1 MQVLLFA
8 APTDLANL
16 IPPISKAC
24 LHPYKVLEVSQQSLP
39 YVTCLL
45 TLSGLVDW
53 LLRTPLVVVQQ
64 LELSRILW
72 SAFLH
77 ADETHIFY
85 NMSSLLWKVSR
96 PADQCIEG
104 LWCACSM
111 QHFTLCS
118 LPACLSVRALV
129 CLLTCMNAC
138 LRTCRVPYVI

>member
-24 LHPYKVLEVSQQSLP
+24 LHPYKVLEVSQQSLL

-45 TLSGLVDW
+45 NPSGLTDW
-53 LLRTPLVVVQQ
+53 LLRTPPVTVQQ
-64 LELSRILW
+64 LELSRVLW

-85 NMSSLLWKVSR
+85 NMSSLLWKVS
-96 PADQCIEG
+96 PLADQCIEG
-104 LWCACSM
+104 LWCACSCTFYSM
-111 QHFTLCS
+111 QLAC
-118 LPACLSVRALV
+118 LPACLRVSLSMRLP
-129 CLLTCMNAC
+129 AC
-138 LRTCRVPYVI
+138 SLA